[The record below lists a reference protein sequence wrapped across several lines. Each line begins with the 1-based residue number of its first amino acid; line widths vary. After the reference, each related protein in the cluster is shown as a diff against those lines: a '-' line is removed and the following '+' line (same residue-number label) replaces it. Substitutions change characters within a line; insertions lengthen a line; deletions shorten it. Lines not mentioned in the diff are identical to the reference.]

1 VQQTRKT
8 KPAARLRMTDGK
20 PRCAHRSAV
29 QMLVQLKQR
38 LREISDLNAAGSVL
52 NWDQATYMPQAG
64 AGARGR
70 QLAMAFRINCS
81 TARLSS
87 LAWRQQFEI
96 GLKAL
101 EKLKASKSGNAL
113 YSRRLRSRRSC
124 LSIAWL
130 AAMNGWCRVWDGYL
144 ASRLASGSDGRKQ
157 VTEDLEG
164 GCPCAAVRYRLAVL
178 LLGAIVLIARPK

>member
-1 VQQTRKT
+1 MASRGAPIALPCKCSC
-8 KPAARLRMTDGK
+8 R
-20 PRCAHRSAV
+20 
-29 QMLVQLKQR
+29 LKQR

-113 YSRRLRSRRSC
+113 YS
-124 LSIAWL
+124 ADFE
-130 AAMNGWCRVWDGYL
+130 AAEV
-144 ASRLASGSDGRKQ
+144 AFQ
-157 VTEDLEG
+157 
-164 GCPCAAVRYRLAVL
+164 
-178 LLGAIVLIARPK
+178 